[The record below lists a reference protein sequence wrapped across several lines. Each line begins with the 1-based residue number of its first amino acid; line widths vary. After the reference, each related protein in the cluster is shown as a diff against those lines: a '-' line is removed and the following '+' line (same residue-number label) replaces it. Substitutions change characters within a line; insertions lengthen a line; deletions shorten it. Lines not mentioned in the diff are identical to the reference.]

1 MTKSLAYISIYLGFF
16 GWLFGSDKK
25 EKQDQTSSV
34 QENSSMTEESLE
46 ETSPVEEAQIE
57 APELFPNG
65 LPLKNAKIPPEVG
78 HPSAQNCGTCHTSIY
93 SQWKNDGHGKNEVIK
108 HFEGISIK
116 KKGSPLKT
124 VLYVKTVIF
133 LSKNSTAT
141 YFLDL
146 QNKILKGL
154 NI

>member
-65 LPLKNAKIPPEVG
+65 LPLKNAKIPHLLPFFRVLHHLHLLVLTIGSARSIFFEQWAFPQKAGYRPE
-78 HPSAQNCGTCHTSIY
+78 SKQESR
-93 SQWKNDGHGKNEVIK
+93 KNAFGK
-108 HFEGISIK
+108 G
-116 KKGSPLKT
+116 GSGKT
-124 VLYVKTVIF
+124 PF
-133 LSKNSTAT
+133 C
-141 YFLDL
+141 
-146 QNKILKGL
+146 
-154 NI
+154 